1 MIHVLEFP
9 RQRRPHAWFAFDVAD
24 LVRKI
29 AASHQSRVVT
39 IPADPEAAL
48 EFWLTALRA
57 PLEGCKV
64 LWNDDEALEALES
77 QNAFSGSAGEWARE
91 ALRDQMIALE
101 LIEGV

>member
-29 AASHQSRVVT
+29 AANHDARVATV
-39 IPADPEAAL
+39 PADPEAAL
-48 EFWLTALRA
+48 DFWLAALAA
-57 PLEGCKV
+57 PLQGCKV
-64 LWNDDEALEALES
+64 LWTDDEALAALES
-77 QNAFSGSAGEWARE
+77 ESAFSGSAGEWARE